1 MLTCHNWLLALWRA
15 KEFSKEISRV
25 RFKSLAKFF
34 VETTVK
40 IVMLS
45 LKKLAPKVYRILNFT
60 KVKDFVVV
68 VVVAIAQLTESVIT
82 DTCTQCALQQ
92 QK

>member
-1 MLTCHNWLLALWRA
+1 MLTRLKFKDHDILSQGTLWDSFMLTCHNWLLALWRA

-60 KVKDFVVV
+60 KVKDFFFFF
-68 VVVAIAQLTESVIT
+68 
-82 DTCTQCALQQ
+82 
-92 QK
+92 

>member
-25 RFKSLAKFF
+25 HFKSLAKFF

-60 KVKDFVVV
+60 KVKDF
-68 VVVAIAQLTESVIT
+68 IFFSFFFSCNCSVNGK
-82 DTCTQCALQQ
+82 CNY
-92 QK
+92 